1 VTTLADPLCM
11 QFFQEFSIKPGV
23 GGSQSGLRLDPYT
36 RDAEKTKEM
45 IPMDHLPVAVN
56 ALIILPANLTYSM
69 DVLELLRKHE
79 PELKK
84 RFGVVKIGIFGSFIR
99 GEERPDSDVDLLVT
113 FRKGEET
120 FDNYMDCKFY
130 LEDLFGRKVDLV
142 MNGAIKKR
150 LKPYILGEVVY
161 A

>member
-1 VTTLADPLCM
+1 MDALA
-11 QFFQEFSIKPGV
+11 
-23 GGSQSGLRLDPYT
+23 
-36 RDAEKTKEM
+36 
-45 IPMDHLPVAVN
+45 
-56 ALIILPANLTYSM
+56 
-69 DVLELLRKHE
+69 LLRHAE

-84 RFGVVKIGIFGSFIR
+84 RFGVAKIGISGSCIR
-99 GEERPDSDVDLLVT
+99 GEERPDSDVDVLIS

-142 MNGAIKKR
+142 MKGAIKKR
-150 LKPYILGEVVY
+150 LKPYIIGEVVY

>member
-1 VTTLADPLCM
+1 
-11 QFFQEFSIKPGV
+11 
-23 GGSQSGLRLDPYT
+23 
-36 RDAEKTKEM
+36 
-45 IPMDHLPVAVN
+45 
-56 ALIILPANLTYSM
+56 M
-69 DVLELLRKHE
+69 DVLSLLRKHE
-79 PELKK
+79 PELKE
-84 RFGVVKIGIFGSFIR
+84 RFGVAKIGIFGSFAR
-99 GEERPDSDVDLLVT
+99 GEERPESDVDVLVT